1 MRWLG
6 SISDSV
12 DMNLCKLWETVRDR
26 SLACCRPSQRVG
38 HDLVTERD
46 SLVAQTVKKK
56 KTLYFQVK
64 CLPEMWET
72 WVQSL
77 GQEDRLEKQM
87 ATHSRIL
94 AWEIPWTEETGGLQS
109 MRSLRVGQD

>member
-12 DMNLCKLWETVRDR
+12 DVNLCKLWKTVRDG

-46 SLVAQTVKKK
+46 SLEAQTLKKKKK

-64 CLPEMWET
+64 
-72 WVQSL
+72 S
-77 GQEDRLEKQM
+77 
-87 ATHSRIL
+87 A
-94 AWEIPWTEETGGLQS
+94 
-109 MRSLRVGQD
+109 